1 MISDQGII
9 YRVKHKRNCMAGMDV
24 LIVGGG
30 GREHALAIGLSQSES
45 VSTVHASP
53 GNAGTSMV
61 GLNHGISSTDIDGLV
76 SLAVDLDVAL
86 VVVGPESPLVEGLAD
101 RLRAKE
107 IPCFGPHSEGAKLEG
122 SKLHAKRVMKSLGIP
137 TGDFIVVYDEGD
149 VQSSLDSF
157 KPPWVV
163 KRDVLAG
170 GKGVTVTSKRE
181 DAEEALCEAVESD
194 GFALLE
200 QHLSGEEASVLV
212 VMDESGYVLLPASQD
227 HKRVDDGDR
236 GPNTGGMGAYA
247 PAPVATPAVMRRV
260 TEGII
265 EPMHHHLGNADT
277 PYRGCLYVGLM
288 IDRDGS
294 PSVVEFNV
302 RLGDPEAQV
311 TIPLIAS
318 DLGLTLLAAAEG
330 SLARAEVEF
339 HDLNAATVVLAS
351 EGYPGTPATDRPVSG
366 WDACIEEGQVRAF
379 THLAGAVIG
388 EDGNLHSSGGRV
400 LSATGIAPTLGEAVE
415 SSYQIIGSI
424 ELEGSHYRSD
434 IGFRALSR

>member
-1 MISDQGII
+1 MG
-9 YRVKHKRNCMAGMDV
+9 V

-45 VSTVHASP
+45 VASVHASP

-61 GLNHGISSTDIDGLV
+61 GTNHEVSSTDIGGLV
-76 SLAVDLDVAL
+76 DLAVKLDVGL
-86 VVVGPESPLVEGLAD
+86 VVVGPESPLVEGLAE
-101 RLRAKE
+101 RLRDAS
-107 IPCFGPHSEGAKLEG
+107 IPCFGPHSGGAKLEG

-137 TGDFIVVYDEGD
+137 TGDFIVVNNPGE
-149 VQSSLDSF
+149 VESSLDSF
-157 KPPWVV
+157 EPPWVV

-170 GKGVTVTSKRE
+170 GKGVTVTSMRE
-181 DAEEALCEAVESD
+181 VAEGALREAVESD

-200 QHLSGEEASVLV
+200 EHLSGEEASVLV
-212 VMDESGYVLLPASQD
+212 MMDESGYVLLPASQD
-227 HKRVDDGDR
+227 HKRVGDGDR

-260 TEGII
+260 TEEIV
-265 EPMHHHLGNADT
+265 EPMHHHLRNEDT

-318 DLGLTLLAAAEG
+318 DLGLTLLAAAGGLLSET
-330 SLARAEVEF
+330 EVKF

-351 EGYPGTPATDRPVSG
+351 EGYPGTPATGRPISG
-366 WDACIEEGQVRAF
+366 WEACIEEGQVSGF
-379 THLAGAVIG
+379 VHLAGAVTGTDG
-388 EDGNLHSSGGRV
+388 ELLSSGGRV

-415 SSYQIIGSI
+415 SSYQIIDGI
-424 ELEGSHYRSD
+424 ELDGSHYRSD
-434 IGFRALSR
+434 IGYRALSR

>member
-1 MISDQGII
+1 MISDQGVI
-9 YRVKHKRNCMAGMDV
+9 YRVKHKRNCMAGTDE

-30 GREHALAIGLSQSES
+30 GRDHALAIGLSQSES

-107 IPCFGPHSEGAKLEG
+107 IPCFGPHSEGAKLDG

-260 TEGII
+260 TEEIV
-265 EPMHHHLGNADT
+265 EPMHHHLGNGDT
-277 PYRGCLYVGLM
+277 PYRGCLYVL
-288 IDRDGS
+288 
-294 PSVVEFNV
+294 
-302 RLGDPEAQV
+302 
-311 TIPLIAS
+311 
-318 DLGLTLLAAAEG
+318 
-330 SLARAEVEF
+330 
-339 HDLNAATVVLAS
+339 H
-351 EGYPGTPATDRPVSG
+351 
-366 WDACIEEGQVRAF
+366 
-379 THLAGAVIG
+379 
-388 EDGNLHSSGGRV
+388 NL
-400 LSATGIAPTLGEAVE
+400 
-415 SSYQIIGSI
+415 
-424 ELEGSHYRSD
+424 
-434 IGFRALSR
+434 